1 MCCTKSRPQ
10 NAPGAHLDGPSP
22 EPNPP
27 PKPPSPQHPRGAPP
41 RRALDGGSFSQ
52 NLKSLQNTGE
62 KKTKKKRKK
71 EEISE
76 QQQGEAAR
84 TAELEFWGAQVGNA
98 RRGSLGG
105 SCCSAATEHRKI
117 PLFVSEKS
125 TFLPYHRNNSP
136 VLGGFC
142 KSQGLAEIWGGFNP
156 DLGAH
161 GCISSPGENPI
172 FPQSCS
178 HGVALPSPL

>member
-52 NLKSLQNTGE
+52 NLKSLQNTG
-62 KKTKKKRKK
+62 KKKQKKREKKRKSLSSSK
-71 EEISE
+71 E
-76 QQQGEAAR
+76 R
-84 TAELEFWGAQVGNA
+84 LPELQSWNF
-98 RRGSLGG
+98 GG
-105 SCCSAATEHRKI
+105 LRLEMPDVAPWEGPAATEHRKI

-142 KSQGLAEIWGGFNP
+142 KSQGLAEILGGFNP

-178 HGVALPSPL
+178 HGVAPPSPL

>member
-1 MCCTKSRPQ
+1 MLHQIPTPKRSWCPPGWPQ
-10 NAPGAHLDGPSP
+10 PRA
-22 EPNPP
+22 
-27 PKPPSPQHPRGAPP
+27 KPPSQTSIPSTSS
-41 RRALDGGSFSQ
+41 GGSSQ
-52 NLKSLQNTGE
+52 EGSGWWQLQPKPQIPAKHGE
-62 KKTKKKRKK
+62 KKTKKKREKK
-71 EEISE
+71 RKSLSSSKE
-76 QQQGEAAR
+76 R
-84 TAELEFWGAQVGNA
+84 LPELQSWNFGG
-98 RRGSLGG
+98 RRLEMPDVAPWEGP
-105 SCCSAATEHRKI
+105 AATEHRKI

-178 HGVALPSPL
+178 HGVAPPSPL

>member
-1 MCCTKSRPQ
+1 M
-10 NAPGAHLDGPSP
+10 APAPSQTP
-22 EPNPP
+22 LPNL
-27 PKPPSPQHPRGAPP
+27 HPLNILGGLLPGRLWMVAASAKTSNPCKTRG
-41 RRALDGGSFSQ
+41 
-52 NLKSLQNTGE
+52 
-62 KKTKKKRKK
+62 KKTKKKREKK
-71 EEISE
+71 RKSLSSSKE
-76 QQQGEAAR
+76 R
-84 TAELEFWGAQVGNA
+84 LPELQSWNFGG
-98 RRGSLGG
+98 RRLEMPDVAPWEGP
-105 SCCSAATEHRKI
+105 AATEHRKI

-161 GCISSPGENPI
+161 GRISSPGENPI

-178 HGVALPSPL
+178 HGVAPPSPL

>member
-1 MCCTKSRPQ
+1 MLHQIPTPKRSWCPPGWPQ
-10 NAPGAHLDGPSP
+10 PRA
-22 EPNPP
+22 
-27 PKPPSPQHPRGAPP
+27 KPPSQTSIPSTSS
-41 RRALDGGSFSQ
+41 GGSSQ
-52 NLKSLQNTGE
+52 EGSGWWQLQPKPQIPAKHGE

-125 TFLPYHRNNSP
+125 TFLPYHRNNSL

-178 HGVALPSPL
+178 HGVAPPSPL